1 MTVYSFSHRSSLA
14 RGALSVSST
23 NESAD
28 VSACNGSRGG
38 GGRNNAEAGSGHGHR
53 ASKIPRTPQKK
64 RAFSSTTTS
73 LSASSSS
80 SSSSAAAAS
89 STSRTCSARGTRAVE
104 LLPVYLTDA
113 RSVDRYCPDTCPDGA
128 LQLSVAENQ
137 MLEDL
142 LVPAMREFASASEE
156 EEDKQTFYAD
166 MIYYQPTP
174 GRPSLRRAMADY
186 LQRILSLPG
195 SLDAEG
201 VVVGAGCNAVLENL
215 CICLAE
221 PGEGV
226 LIPTPY
232 YAAFEFDLVARARL
246 DIVPVPTLGHHPEVS
261 VTDNGAVPPEAYYPN
276 RSALDAAVEASRARG
291 VEPKILLLSHPN
303 NPLGVC
309 YPPSVVREC
318 IEWGRENEIHIV
330 SDEIYAGSVY
340 RESATNTDGP
350 TFESAL
356 SVAAGHK
363 GGDGLGIGPYVH
375 FVYAL
380 SKDFCLSGLRVGAA
394 YSENSDIRLP
404 MQKLNDLCQI
414 SSQTQLLVEKMLTAP
429 SASQDREEGYWST
442 DDFLPEARRR
452 MKARCEKLES
462 RLNEAGIPHLASD
475 SGMFVWMDMREF
487 LPPREDG
494 DGSGEE
500 SQQSIDKRER
510 TLYLELLQKHG
521 LLFTPGRSMKNEVP
535 GFFRCVFTAASDHEF
550 DLGLERIVKFVN
562 EKRAT

>member
-1 MTVYSFSHRSSLA
+1 MTVYSFSHRNSLA
-14 RGALSVSST
+14 RGALSVSNANS
-23 NESAD
+23 NANSGGSVD
-28 VSACNGSRGG
+28 VSSSRGSIRG
-38 GGRNNAEAGSGHGHR
+38 TAGP

-64 RAFSSTTTS
+64 RAFSSTS
-73 LSASSSS
+73 LSAS
-80 SSSSAAAAS
+80 AS
-89 STSRTCSARGTRAVE
+89 RICSTRGTRAVE

-113 RSVDRYCPDTCPDGA
+113 RAVDRYCPDTCPDGA

-137 MLEDL
+137 MLEDM
-142 LVPAMREFASASEE
+142 LVPAVRDFASASSTE

-201 VVVGAGCNAVLENL
+201 MVVGAGCNAVLENL

-232 YAAFEFDLVARARL
+232 YAAFEFDLVARAGL
-246 DIVPVPTLGHHPEVS
+246 DIVPVPTMAHHPEVAI
-261 VTDNGAVPPEAYYPN
+261 DNNKDAIPPEAYYPN

-340 RESATNTDGP
+340 RESATITDGP

-356 SVAAGHK
+356 SIAAGQQSDSK
-363 GGDGLGIGPYVH
+363 GDGLGIGPYVH

-394 YSENSDIRLP
+394 YSENPDIRLP

-414 SSQTQLLVEKMLTAP
+414 SSQTQLLVEKMLSAP
-429 SASQDREEGYWST
+429 STSQGGEGYWST

-462 RLNEAGIPHLASD
+462 CLNEAGIPHLTSD

-487 LPPREDG
+487 LPLREGG
-494 DGSGEE
+494 DGSSAE
-500 SQQSIDKRER
+500 SQASIDKRER

-521 LLFTPGRSMKNEVP
+521 LLFTPGRSMKNELP

-550 DLGLERIVKFVN
+550 DLGLERISKSVN
-562 EKRAT
+562 EKRGA

>member
-1 MTVYSFSHRSSLA
+1 
-14 RGALSVSST
+14 
-23 NESAD
+23 
-28 VSACNGSRGG
+28 
-38 GGRNNAEAGSGHGHR
+38 
-53 ASKIPRTPQKK
+53 
-64 RAFSSTTTS
+64 
-73 LSASSSS
+73 
-80 SSSSAAAAS
+80 
-89 STSRTCSARGTRAVE
+89 

-113 RSVDRYCPDTCPDGA
+113 RAVDCYCPEACPDGA

-142 LVPAMREFASASEE
+142 LVPAVREFASASSSSEE
-156 EEDKQTFYAD
+156 EEDNQTFYAD

-174 GRPSLRRAMADY
+174 GRPSLRRAVADY
-186 LQRILSLPG
+186 LRRILSLPG

-201 VVVGAGCNAVLENL
+201 LVVGAGCNAVLENL

-246 DIVPVPTLGHHPEVS
+246 EIVPVPTMGHHPEVAIAIANDDD
-261 VTDNGAVPPEAYYPN
+261 DNLVAVPPEAYYPN

-318 IEWGRENEIHIV
+318 IEWGRENEIHVV

-356 SVAAGHK
+356 SVAAGHPRSDGK
-363 GGDGLGIGPYVH
+363 ADDGLGIGPYVH

-394 YSENSDIRLP
+394 YSENPDIRLP

-429 SASQDREEGYWST
+429 SASQDGEGGYWST

-462 RLNEAGIPHLASD
+462 CLNEAGIPHLTSD

-487 LPPREDG
+487 LPAREDG
-494 DGSGEE
+494 NGSGEE
-500 SQQSIDKRER
+500 SQETIDKRER

-521 LLFTPGRSMKNEVP
+521 LLFTPGRSMKNELP

-550 DLGLERIVKFVN
+550 DLGLERIVNFVN
-562 EKRAT
+562 EKRAP

>member
-1 MTVYSFSHRSSLA
+1 MTVYSFSHRNSLA
-14 RGALSVSST
+14 RGALSVSNANS
-23 NESAD
+23 NAKSGDSVD
-28 VSACNGSRGG
+28 VSSSRGSSRG
-38 GGRNNAEAGSGHGHR
+38 ATGPS
-53 ASKIPRTPQKK
+53 SKIPRTPPQKK
-64 RAFSSTTTS
+64 RAFSSTS
-73 LSASSSS
+73 LSASAS
-80 SSSSAAAAS
+80 AS
-89 STSRTCSARGTRAVE
+89 SSRTCSTRGTRAVE

-113 RSVDRYCPDTCPDGA
+113 RAVDRYCPDTCPDGA

-142 LVPAMREFASASEE
+142 LVPAVRDFASASSTE

-201 VVVGAGCNAVLENL
+201 MVVGAGCNAVLENL

-232 YAAFEFDLVARARL
+232 YAAFEFDLVARAGL
-246 DIVPVPTLGHHPEVS
+246 DIVPVPTMGHHPEVAI
-261 VTDNGAVPPEAYYPN
+261 DKDKDAIPPEAYYPN

-318 IEWGRENEIHIV
+318 IEWGRENAIHIV

-340 RESATNTDGP
+340 RESATITDGP

-356 SVAAGHK
+356 SIAAGQQSDNK
-363 GGDGLGIGPYVH
+363 GDGLGIGPYVH

-394 YSENSDIRLP
+394 YSENVAIRLP

-414 SSQTQLLVEKMLTAP
+414 SSQTQLLVEKMLSAP
-429 SASQDREEGYWST
+429 SLSQGKEGYWST

-462 RLNEAGIPHLASD
+462 CLNEAGIPHLTSD

-494 DGSGEE
+494 DGSVTE
-500 SQQSIDKRER
+500 SQTSIDKRER

-521 LLFTPGRSMKNEVP
+521 LLFTPGRSMKNELP

-550 DLGLERIVKFVN
+550 DLGLERIIRFVN
-562 EKRAT
+562 GKRVA